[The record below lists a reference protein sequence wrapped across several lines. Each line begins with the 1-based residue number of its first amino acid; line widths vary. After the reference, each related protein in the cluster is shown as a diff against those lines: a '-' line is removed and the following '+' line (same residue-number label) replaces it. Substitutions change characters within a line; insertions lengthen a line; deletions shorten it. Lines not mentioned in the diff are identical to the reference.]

1 MLNDVLDSEDS
12 LIIHLAYAKDFKN
25 EEEFKQVK
33 NKCPFHR
40 VRSNVVTLDEK
51 LKKITVVYNPN
62 SVPMENQFEGFPEDR
77 FADCCP
83 NCDSKLIDGKCP
95 ICG

>member
-1 MLNDVLDSEDS
+1 MLNDVLGSEDG

-40 VRSNVVTLDEK
+40 VKDNVVAVDEK
-51 LKKITVVYNPN
+51 LGKITVVCNPN
-62 SVPMENQFEGFPEDR
+62 SISMEN
-77 FADCCP
+77 
-83 NCDSKLIDGKCP
+83 
-95 ICG
+95 